1 MHGIAPRGEAR
12 SILIVDEDDELV
24 LTIGGLLR
32 RAGYSVTEAHS
43 GQAAV
48 EVARNEVPELV
59 LLGVALPDGSGFE
72 IYRELRDALGSAL
85 RVIFM
90 SRGEGGPNDEVA
102 ALLLGAD
109 DYLTKPFF
117 PDVLLAR
124 VRRLAD
130 PTESRSVEPPGLT
143 RRELEILSLL
153 VEGRRE
159 PEIARDLYI
168 SPRTVA
174 SRAPSSLPRR
184 RGSNSE
190 STSTARTTP
199 RRT

>member
-1 MHGIAPRGEAR
+1 
-12 SILIVDEDDELV
+12 VDEDDELV

-174 SRAPSSLPRR
+174 KHIEHILGKLGVHSRAQAVALAVRHGVVPERA
-184 RGSNSE
+184 GGVVAE
-190 STSTARTTP
+190 GD
-199 RRT
+199 